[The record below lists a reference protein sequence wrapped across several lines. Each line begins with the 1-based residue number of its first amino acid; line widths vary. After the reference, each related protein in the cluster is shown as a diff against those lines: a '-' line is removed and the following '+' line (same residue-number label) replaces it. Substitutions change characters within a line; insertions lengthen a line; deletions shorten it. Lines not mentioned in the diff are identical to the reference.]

1 MKNVN
6 QTLGIK
12 RVPFSRMLKS
22 EVADYT
28 EKTLSLV
35 RGYDIE
41 SVLIDP
47 VYDQLKAKEPE
58 IRILRLSYGIDTER
72 LRASRLK
79 ADLMLTISAFKLK
92 VRMLSK
98 SKLEL
103 DVHVLDNAINS
114 HLRYLNEVKND
125 KELAQKVSG
134 FLDQLTSNVEMME
147 AVSTFNLN
155 DEVDAMSEA
164 FSSLTLSWQK
174 RVKML
179 SQRPNTPTRILVK
192 SLSEAVDNLF
202 KTIEVASLI
211 SPLSLG
217 EPEEEPIDL
226 APMIEELSK
235 LSEMYQRSIAV
246 RNANNK
252 RKADLGKPGEGEGE
266 GEGNVSTD
274 EPTGESADKP
284 AGDTGETGETS
295 ETGDTPP
302 APTALQII
310 AANSPFGAKRSSK
323 FPTSLDDAY
332 DQEFDPEDIDA

>member
-6 QTLGIK
+6 PTLGIK

-35 RGYDIE
+35 KGYDIE
-41 SVLIDP
+41 SALIDP

-92 VRMLSK
+92 VRMISK

-103 DVHVLDNAINS
+103 DIHVVQNAINS
-114 HLRYLNEVKND
+114 HLRYLNECKND

-134 FLDQLTSNVEMME
+134 FLDILTTDVEMME
-147 AVSTFNLN
+147 AVATFNLN
-155 DEVDAMSEA
+155 DDVDAMSEA
-164 FSSLTLSWQK
+164 FATLTLTWQK

-179 SQRPNTPTRILVK
+179 SQRPNIPTRILVK

-211 SPLSLG
+211 SPLAIG
-217 EPEEEPIDL
+217 EEDPIDL

-235 LSEMYQRSIAV
+235 LSEMYHKSISI

-252 RKADLGKPGEGEGE
+252 RKADQGKPAEGEGEGE
-266 GEGNVSTD
+266 GEGEEPAGESTD
-274 EPTGESADKP
+274 E
-284 AGDTGETGETS
+284 TGETGET
-295 ETGDTPP
+295 
-302 APTALQII
+302 PTEVQTFAMRT
-310 AANSPFGAKRSSK
+310 PFGDVRNDQ
-323 FPTSLDDAY
+323 FPNNLDDEH
-332 DQEFDPEDIDA
+332 DQEFEDA

>member
-134 FLDQLTSNVEMME
+134 FLDQLTTNVEMME
-147 AVSTFNLN
+147 AVSTFSLN

-202 KTIEVASLI
+202 KTIEVASLV
-211 SPLSLG
+211 SPLAIA
-217 EPEEEPIDL
+217 EEDPVDL

-252 RKADLGKPGEGEGE
+252 RKADQGKPGEGEGE
-266 GEGNVSTD
+266 GEGV
-274 EPTGESADKP
+274 EPAEEPAEKPEGESTTPTD
-284 AGDTGETGETS
+284 GGETGET
-295 ETGDTPP
+295 
-302 APTALQII
+302 PTEVQTFAMRT
-310 AANSPFGAKRSSK
+310 PFGDVRNDQ
-323 FPTSLDDAY
+323 FPNSLDEAY
-332 DQEFDPEDIDA
+332 DEDFDDEDVVHS